1 MKIVVSQINTTI
13 GDFEGNTQKII
24 MAITRAERFGAGLV
38 VFPELTVTGY
48 PPKDLLEKPHFI
60 SKNIECVGTIAK
72 KCKNISAIIGYVS
85 KNKSATGK
93 GLFNSAALLD
103 KGKIK
108 FVQHKALLPTYDV
121 FDEARYFEPGSTH
134 NVISFKGTKIGITIC
149 EDVWSKVPIEGR
161 HLYRY
166 DPVETLVKKGA
177 KLIINISA
185 SPFHSGKGEIRKKL
199 LSQAAKRNKVPI
211 VYTNSVGGNDDL
223 IFDGRSVV
231 INRKGEIAKAGHLF
245 KEDFF
250 IIDTESLNKN
260 DAGFFKP
267 DIEEIYEALVLGL
280 SDYIKKCGFK
290 KVVIGLSGGIDSCIV
305 ASLAVAAIG
314 AENVYGIAM
323 PSPYSSKSS
332 VTDAKAL
339 ADNLGIKF
347 DIIPIGDIY
356 ESYLK
361 TLAADKS
368 AITLTEENIQ
378 ARIRGNILMAISN
391 KTGAIVLSTGNKS
404 ELAVGY
410 CTLYGDMAGG
420 LAVISD
426 VPKTAVYELAHYIN
440 RKKELIP
447 SSSITKPPS
456 AELRPDQKDSDSL
469 PPYEILDPILKLYV
483 EDHESPRTI
492 VAKGFNK
499 KVVEDVTRL
508 VDRNEYKRRQAAP
521 GLKVTSKAFGVGRQ
535 HPIVWKY

>member
-1 MKIVVSQINTTI
+1 MKIAVSQINTTI
-13 GDFEGNTQKII
+13 GDFEGNGQKII
-24 MAITRAERFGAGLV
+24 AAIEKAERSGVDLI
-38 VFPELTVTGY
+38 VFPELTITGY
-48 PPKDLLEKPHFI
+48 PPKDLLERPVFI
-60 SKNIECVGTIAK
+60 SKNLECIKLIAK
-72 KCKNISAIIGYVS
+72 RCKKIAAIVGYVS
-85 KNKSATGK
+85 ENKSATGK
-93 GLFNSAALLD
+93 GLYNSAALFNR
-103 KGKIK
+103 GKIE

-121 FDEARYFEPGSTH
+121 FDEARYFEPGTLH
-134 NVISFKGTKIGITIC
+134 NVFKFKGTKMGITIC

-161 HLYRY
+161 RLYRY

-185 SPFHSGKGEIRKKL
+185 SPFHVGKGEIRRKL
-199 LSQAAKRNKVPI
+199 LTQAAKRNNVPI
-211 VYTNSVGGNDDL
+211 IYVNSVGGNDDL

-231 INRKGEIAKAGHLF
+231 INRKGEIAKVGHLF

-250 IIDTESLNKN
+250 IIDTESLDKN
-260 DAGFFKP
+260 EAGFFKP

-305 ASLAVAAIG
+305 ASVAVAAIG

-347 DIIPIGDIY
+347 DIIPIGNIY

-361 TLAADKS
+361 TLAADKNT
-368 AITLTEENIQ
+368 ITLTEENIQ

-391 KTGAIVLSTGNKS
+391 KTSAIVLSTGNKS

-426 VPKTAVYELAHYIN
+426 VPKTAIYELARHIN

-469 PPYEILDPILKLYV
+469 PSYEVLDPILKFYI
-483 EDHESPRTI
+483 EDHESPQKIIAR
-492 VAKGFNK
+492 GFDK
-499 KVVEDVTRL
+499 KVVEDVIKL

-521 GLKVTSKAFGVGRQ
+521 GLKVTSKAFGVGRRE
-535 HPIVWKY
+535 PIVRKF